1 MFCYPYEILLP
12 REEKENQITP
22 KENQMAYEYTHLAPN
37 QKVQQSDQ
45 AKDVSIDRYTIQRM
59 K

>member
-1 MFCYPYEILLP
+1 MFCYSYEILLP
-12 REEKENQITP
+12 REEKENYRL
-22 KENQMAYEYTHLAPN
+22 AYEYTPLAPN

-45 AKDVSIDRYTIQRM
+45 AKDVSRDKRI